1 MSVSGGINFLVEKEA
16 EKMTTAFS
24 LGHLKL
30 FSAYFQNESDNKDRE
45 RYNIKVPL
53 TISFLSN

>member
-30 FSAYFQNESDNKDRE
+30 FSAYFQNESSINRDRE
-45 RYNIKVPL
+45 CYNIKVL
-53 TISFLSN
+53 